1 MAKITISFS
10 PRPDGMNYAN
20 ITAEGDTDEVDKMT
34 KAVDALTQHY
44 PVLKPKPET
53 KTTFPT
59 GR

>member
-1 MAKITISFS
+1 MAEVTISFS
-10 PRPDGMNYAN
+10 PGPEGMNYSS
-20 ITAEGDTDEVDKMT
+20 ITAKGETNEVDSIIE
-34 KAVDALTQHY
+34 AVDKLTQHY